1 VGSAHPTGSDGVA
14 IDSNKLIIMDKIPS
28 LMAKI
33 LLSMIMISGIIE
45 SQISHEKFAS
55 LSIVVCLT
63 SLLLGII
70 ISVES
75 KVTALEKEISRIKK
89 DSM

>member
-1 VGSAHPTGSDGVA
+1 
-14 IDSNKLIIMDKIPS
+14 MDKIPS
-28 LMAKI
+28 LTAKI

-55 LSIVVCLT
+55 LSIVICMT
-63 SLLLGII
+63 SLLLAII

-75 KVTALEKEISRIKK
+75 KVTALEKEISKIKK